1 MSSHTLSFKLPAPP
15 HPYSLLQR
23 SPVPIHVSFASHTD
37 LFAVLWEPG
46 ILEVFDLKTRLGPGR
61 SKVVDPVQVWSG
73 TIDTVSRSY
82 RQVVFDQ
89 STGGDKLRL
98 TVLGAESSADA
109 NDVVFVVE
117 VDGPEKTTT
126 EVPLPARNGRLIPA
140 KGSFWEGPDGKVY
153 KGQSHS

>member
-1 MSSHTLSFKLPAPP
+1 MSSHTLSLKLPAPP

-23 SPVPIHVSFASHTD
+23 SPVPIHASFASHTD